1 MIGRAMLWTPEHRHR
16 RRRCQTAP
24 DSYHQD
30 LPSPRP
36 SLPPSRELHSHHA
49 PGRRSARQAC
59 HARAVSHE
67 RAPTRRHVRRQMQRA
82 SCLQFVVAEAD
93 PEAASTIALTALA
106 RAPASSLFP
115 ILIGHQPCPLQR
127 LSLAYRRSFWAANDS
142 SAVVCHPGAATPKAA
157 IQAGRSRECGGSA
170 QSR

>member
-1 MIGRAMLWTPEHRHR
+1 MGWGVHRAGLGHRPR
-16 RRRCQTAP
+16 GVPREGATTAAALLLADHLIEGP
-24 DSYHQD
+24 LLQ
-30 LPSPRP
+30 
-36 SLPPSRELHSHHA
+36 
-49 PGRRSARQAC
+49 Q
-59 HARAVSHE
+59 VSHGAKGE
-67 RAPTRRHVRRQMQRA
+67 TQNSHGGAQLKGFLQRA
-82 SCLQFVVAEAD
+82 RCLQFVVAEAD

-170 QSR
+170 QPR